1 MRTDTE
7 ILDYLSESWERARPH
22 DSVVGRVFWSTN
34 SYRGKPLREAIESA
48 IDRDE
53 KVTVNQ
59 VLTAIEKSYAD
70 QIPTS

>member
-7 ILDYLSESWERARPH
+7 ILDYLSRSWDRARPH
-22 DSVVGRVFWSTN
+22 DSVVGRVYWSTQTN
-34 SYRGKPLREAIESA
+34 RGKPLREAIEFA
-48 IDRDE
+48 IARDE

-59 VLTAIEKSYAD
+59 VLTAIQESYAD